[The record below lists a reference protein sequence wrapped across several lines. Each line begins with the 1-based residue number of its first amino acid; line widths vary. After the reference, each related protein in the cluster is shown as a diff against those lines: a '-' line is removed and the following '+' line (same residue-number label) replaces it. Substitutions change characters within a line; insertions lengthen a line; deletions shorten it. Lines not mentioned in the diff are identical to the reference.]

1 MDLENKVEEL
11 RELLDTKQYTGLR
24 QELME
29 LNEADIA
36 AIMEEMEDK
45 EMLKIFRI
53 LPKDLAADVFSYME
67 VENQQFIITSLSER
81 DAAHIIDNLMADDA
95 TDLLEEM
102 PANVVKKLRKKSI
115 TKSAYEIGMGK
126 SLWADLENG
135 IKDPQLS
142 TIWRIAEGLEIKPH
156 ILIKKIEDELGEDFS
171 FLENIE

>member
-1 MDLENKVEEL
+1 MTVCSYIRTIIKNM
-11 RELLDTKQYTGLR
+11 
-24 QELME
+24 QELKK
-29 LNEADIA
+29 NFQKSI
-36 AIMEEMEDK
+36 
-45 EMLKIFRI
+45 
-53 LPKDLAADVFSYME
+53 
-67 VENQQFIITSLSER
+67 
-81 DAAHIIDNLMADDA
+81 
-95 TDLLEEM
+95 
-102 PANVVKKLRKKSI
+102 ANVVKKLRKKSI